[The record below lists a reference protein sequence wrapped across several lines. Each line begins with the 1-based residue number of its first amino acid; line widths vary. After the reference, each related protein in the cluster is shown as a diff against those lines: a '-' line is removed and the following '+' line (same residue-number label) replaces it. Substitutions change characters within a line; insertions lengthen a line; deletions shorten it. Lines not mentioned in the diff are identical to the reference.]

1 MTQPLPPLLLMLA
14 ALLAGCA
21 SQPATRPPPPPAPI
35 KTMDQ
40 SPLSDL
46 NIGGGEIPDVLQRA
60 VTDTYL
66 QPTPLSCETL
76 GAEVLAL
83 DIALGPDLD
92 TLKAADRPDDFAKNA
107 LVNAVRGL
115 VPYGGV
121 LRVVTGARARDRRID
136 EAIAAGS
143 VRRGYLK
150 GLGETFGCA
159 VPAAPVRAL
168 PAAPQAPPA
177 K

>member
-1 MTQPLPPLLLMLA
+1 MTPPLPPLLLMLA

-21 SQPATRPPPPPAPI
+21 SRPETRPTPPPAPI

-46 NIGGGEIPDVLQRA
+46 NIGGDDIPDVLLRA
-60 VTDTYL
+60 VNDTYL
-66 QPTPLSCETL
+66 KPTPLDCDTL

-83 DIALGPDLD
+83 DIVLGPDLD
-92 TLKAADRPDDFAKNA
+92 TLKAADRRDEFAKTA
-107 LVNAVRGL
+107 LVNAIRGL
-115 VPYGGV
+115 VPYSGV
-121 LRVVTGARARDRRID
+121 LRLITGAKARQRRIA
-136 EAIAAGS
+136 EAIAAGG

-159 VPAAPVRAL
+159 VPAAPVHVA
-168 PAAPQAPPA
+168 PGTPQAPA
-177 K
+177 AN